1 MRLQLA
7 TLLLLLVLRLLGTWS
22 FELQVTDS
30 ARTPGR
36 LRLLQFGYG
45 ECCSDCYCLACFLDV
60 GCWSV
65 YRRSTATPSG
75 GSGSY
80 TSYQWYV
87 NGSAQTGQTASTF
100 SYSPASAGSYSITVT
115 VTDSSGATSA
125 QSTAASVTVNSALVA
140 PTVTPTPGT
149 VDQGQTSSLTS
160 TAVSTGTSPYTYQ
173 WFEKAPGGSYVTVGS
188 NSGSF
193 SFATSGSTATGSWS
207 FILQV
212 TDNTGAAVN
221 STAVSVTVNS
231 APTVSI
237 APVGP
242 VTLDAGQVSDFYGQC
257 FWRHGNTDLSVV
269 PERFNSWK

>member
-1 MRLQLA
+1 M
-7 TLLLLLVLRLLGTWS
+7 LVSL
-22 FELQVTDS
+22 
-30 ARTPGR
+30 
-36 LRLLQFGYG
+36 
-45 ECCSDCYCLACFLDV
+45 
-60 GCWSV
+60 
-65 YRRSTATPSG
+65 RRSTATASG

-87 NGSAQTGQTASTF
+87 DGSAQTGQTASTF

-115 VTDSSGATSA
+115 VTDSLGATSA
-125 QSTAASVTVNSALVA
+125 QSTAATVTVNSALVA

-160 TAVSTGTSPYTYQ
+160 TAVTTGTSPYTYQ

-221 STAVSVTVNS
+221 FYCCLGYGESCS
-231 APTVSI
+231 
-237 APVGP
+237 
-242 VTLDAGQVSDFYGQC
+242 DCEYCAGWSGYFRCWSSSDFYGQC
-257 FWRHGNTDLSVV
+257 FWRYGNTYLSVV
-269 PERFNSWK
+269 PERFTSWK